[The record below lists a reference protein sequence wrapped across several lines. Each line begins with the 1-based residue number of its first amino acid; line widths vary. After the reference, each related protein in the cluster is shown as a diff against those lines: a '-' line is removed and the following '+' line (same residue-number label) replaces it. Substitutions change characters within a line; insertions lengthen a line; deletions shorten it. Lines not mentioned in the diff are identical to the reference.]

1 MTQERGM
8 VYVRAGRITA
18 EFELFAHNLADIMVG
33 EIVNMRTINTKFV
46 YMWVFFVMEPAR
58 GGVWVDR
65 VRSTPR
71 F

>member
-1 MTQERGM
+1 MAAQ
-8 VYVRAGRITA
+8 
-18 EFELFAHNLADIMVG
+18 LQSLDCFAHNLADIMVT

-46 YMWVFFVMEPAR
+46 YMWVFFMEPAR
-58 GGVWVDR
+58 GGVGVDG